1 VESFKIEFMDIVSR
15 AMNHRLL
22 ADAMK
27 GFGKTLVKDVRVL
40 LGNCAVE
47 ALEVRIMLC
56 STGIA
61 AAAIISC
68 NVGSFDPTI
77 VLWAKV
83 HPAH

>member
-40 LGNCAVE
+40 PGNCVVE

-61 AAAIISC
+61 AAVISR

-77 VLWAKV
+77 VLRAKV